1 MRTFLVG
8 AYWGGLVAATAG
20 LLAIVVL
27 QSSVLL
33 AEYVQ
38 HLQQMIPVLVLAG
51 FALLT
56 SVLAAGITLVLRELV
71 AVRAAV
77 DRAVALPAQLPARLS
92 NWTGMAGSGG
102 GKATTSCA
110 ACGRTNWR
118 EALVCVDCG
127 TPMMCGPAAAH

>member
-1 MRTFLVG
+1 LRTFLVG
-8 AYWGGLVAATAG
+8 AYWGGLVAASAG
-20 LLAIVVL
+20 LLAIVVMRPSIL
-27 QSSVLL
+27 PV
-33 AEYVQ
+33 EYVQ
-38 HLQQMIPVLVLAG
+38 HIQQMIPVLVVAG

-56 SVLAAGITLVLRELV
+56 SVLAAGVMLVLRELA

-92 NWTGMAGSGG
+92 TWSGAAGQGG

-110 ACGRTNWR
+110 SCGRTNWR

>member
-8 AYWGGLVAATAG
+8 AYWGGLGSATLG

-27 QSSVLL
+27 QPGVLP
-33 AEYVQ
+33 AEYVT
-38 HLQQMIPVLVLAG
+38 HVQQMIPMLVLAG
-51 FALLT
+51 FALLV
-56 SVLAAGITLVLRELV
+56 SVLAAGVMLVLRELA

-77 DRAVALPAQLPARLS
+77 DRAVSLPAQLPARLTS
-92 NWTGMAGSGG
+92 WTGVDGNGG
-102 GKATTSCA
+102 GKATTACS

-127 TPMMCGPAAAH
+127 TPMISGSAAAH

>member
-1 MRTFLVG
+1 M
-8 AYWGGLVAATAG
+8 AATAG
-20 LLAIVVL
+20 LLAIFVL
-27 QSSVLL
+27 RPALL
-33 AEYVQ
+33 PVEYLQ
-38 HLQQMIPVLVLAG
+38 HIQQMIPVLVLAG

-56 SVLAAGITLVLRELV
+56 SVLAAGIMLVLRELV

-92 NWTGMAGSGG
+92 NWTGMAANGG